1 MSRAQKKAPLAPFL
15 RKPFTGSTLIA
26 AFFIGF
32 LVVRHHPTLLVDLTV
47 SQRVL
52 VAFVRVLAAFELD
65 ANRRT
70 DQLQDTTV
78 GVFQVAYIRLRY
90 FLDLVAVDHD
100 QRRVGAA
107 QVSVTQLD
115 AAAAD
120 HRWRVLA
127 DRIFEDLGQ
136 TAGWPAGNSGFERR
150 LYRLVK
156 VTDARTVQ
164 CRDEVD
170 VGEVDEEQTALQLDL
185 HVLALARLHTVPF
198 VQRDNQCATRF
209 QGEAQQVQVVI
220 DDTLAGVH
228 HEDHHVG
235 VFDRLQGFD
244 HRELFNFLVDL
255 AALAHTCGVDQRVL
269 LVVTLERD
277 VDTVARGTG
286 LVINDY
292 AVFTEH
298 AINQGRLANVRA
310 ADDGNLDTVFFARA
324 RNALG
329 FLTFGDDLLDAFFFL
344 GVILR
349 EVAQGD
355 FQHLGDTATVSTG
368 DRDRVAQAHRTE
380 LGTGRLRIDVIDLV
394 GDQIGTL
401 VALAQVLANHLV
413 GSGVARA
420 GVHQEQHDIG
430 FFDSEQR
437 LLGHLFVHAMLV
449 TGDTTGVDNNVG
461 APLPLCLT
469 VLAITGQTGQVA
481 DDGVASPGQAV
492 EQGGLADVRSAHQG
506 DYGNHAALHFV
517 ISENTKAA
525 ARQRLVLGAAYLNAA
540 CPAEAGPPGF
550 YPKHSSY
557 LMVRASSLPLLPY
570 T

>member
-220 DDTLAGVH
+220 DDTLAGIH
-228 HEDHHVG
+228 HEDHDVG
-235 VFDRLQGFD
+235 VLDRLQGFD
-244 HRELFNFLVDL
+244 HGELFNFFVDL

-277 VDTVARGTG
+277 VDTVARGAR
-286 LVINDY
+286 LVIDDNP
-292 AVFTEH
+292 VFTEH
-298 AINQGRLANVRA
+298 AVDQRRLADVRA
-310 ADDGNLDTVFFARA
+310 TDDRDLDAVFFAWA
-324 RNALG
+324 RDALG
-329 FLTFGDDLLDAFFFL
+329 FLTFGNVFDLTGFFFRIL
-344 GVILR
+344 GEL
-349 EVAQGD
+349 AQGD
-355 FQHLGDTATVSTG
+355 FQHLGNAATMSAC
-368 DRDRVAQAHRTE
+368 DRDGVTHAQRSKF
-380 LGTGRLRIDVIDLV
+380 GTGHFRVDVIDLV
-394 GDQIGTL
+394 GNHEGTL

-413 GSGVARA
+413 GGSETGA
-420 GVHQEQHDIG
+420 GVYQEQHDIG
-430 FFDSEQR
+430 FFDGQQR
-437 LLGHLFVHAMLV
+437 LLGHLFVHAV
-449 TGDTTGVDNNVG
+449 FITRDTAGVDQDVG
-461 APLPLCLT
+461 TPLQLCLT

-481 DDGVASPGQAV
+481 DDSVACPGQAI
-492 EQGGLADVRSAHQG
+492 EQGGLADVRSTHQG

-525 ARQRLVLGAAYLNAA
+525 AGQRPKFEAA
-540 CPAEAGPPGF
+540 P
-550 YPKHSSY
+550 
-557 LMVRASSLPLLPY
+557 
-570 T
+570 